1 MCSNFTLSFFRCRNR
16 QIHQDQQLSKEHP
29 STAHL
34 VASDAATSCS
44 QERSVY
50 DFIPV
55 DPETG
60 FPSLP
65 HDDDIIENTKKDN
78 NFLEVDEKDTKLN
91 IYNRPIYDVDN
102 SYDVLRANTKT
113 CRSQSETSTY
123 SHLGDILPG
132 ALSVSEDDMKRND
145 RINHEYAV
153 LVPCDTKDFQ
163 IQDEDEV
170 SNIIPDTQNL

>member
-1 MCSNFTLSFFRCRNR
+1 M
-16 QIHQDQQLSKEHP
+16 
-29 STAHL
+29 
-34 VASDAATSCS
+34 
-44 QERSVY
+44 Y

-65 HDDDIIENTKKDN
+65 HENDILENTKEDN
-78 NFLEVDEKDTKLN
+78 YFLKVDEKDTKLN
-91 IYNRPIYDVDN
+91 IYNRTIYDVDN

-132 ALSVSEDDMKRND
+132 ALSVSEDDMERHD
-145 RINHEYAV
+145 RTKHVYAV
-153 LVPCDTKDFQ
+153 LVPCDTTDFQ
-163 IQDEDEV
+163 IQDEDGV
-170 SNIIPDTQNL
+170 SNILPDTQNF